1 MGSILGAGGIL
12 RVGPAPQI
20 VVLCI
25 VLAQVPTL
33 FPHLRQNAHTPAPT
47 FSTTCANGWYNLNW
61 FHHLTNQ
68 VEEEGR
74 LRERDARIRH
84 RRIGAKKAPEAP
96 FLFKSYNL
104 PR

>member
-1 MGSILGAGGIL
+1 MEQVCSFTGAGQHHFWRRWAAYLAQVGSILGAGGIL

-47 FSTTCANGWYNLNW
+47 FSTTCANDRDQLMNGY
-61 FHHLTNQ
+61 HHL
-68 VEEEGR
+68 GR
-74 LRERDARIRH
+74 L
-84 RRIGAKKAPEAP
+84 
-96 FLFKSYNL
+96 
-104 PR
+104 